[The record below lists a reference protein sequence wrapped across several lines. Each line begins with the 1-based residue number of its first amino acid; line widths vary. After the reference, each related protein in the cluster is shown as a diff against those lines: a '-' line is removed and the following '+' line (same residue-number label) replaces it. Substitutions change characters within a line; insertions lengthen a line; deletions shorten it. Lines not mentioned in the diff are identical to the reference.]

1 MKKVVKKTATT
12 AKATQPVEKVVK
24 KKPVKKVVSKKKTD
38 NHYEQ
43 LLVEDTL
50 NLIYDEIIAVAAGLG
65 ESTDEY
71 VAVIDEATSVL
82 VEQDQEKLEGILA
95 STKEQ
100 VESMTSKKK
109 PSKKPAK
116 ESKKKVVADKPKKED
131 KPATPEKEVVAKKAD
146 PKEGEITEFD
156 GIKIGDI
163 INHPKN
169 GKGEVK
175 GFHKDKNKGIYHPK
189 IKFESG
195 RLSIISIKVA
205 SVCK

>member
-1 MKKVVKKTATT
+1 MKKVVKKTVTT
-12 AKATQPVEKVVK
+12 VKATQPAETKVVK
-24 KKPVKKVVSKKKTD
+24 KKPVKKVVSKNK
-38 NHYEQ
+38 
-43 LLVEDTL
+43 VEPEVDEETL
-50 NLIYDEIIAVAAGLG
+50 NSIYDEIITVAAGLG

-82 VEQDQEKLEGILA
+82 VEKDQEKLEEILA

-100 VESMTSKKK
+100 VENMASKKK
-109 PSKKPAK
+109 PSKKPVK
-116 ESKKKVVADKPKKED
+116 SPKKKVVADKSKDED
-131 KPATPEKEVVAKKAD
+131 KPVTPEKEVVAKKST
-146 PKEGEITEFD
+146 PKEGEITEFG

-175 GFHKDKNKGIYHPK
+175 GFYKDKNKELYHPR

-195 RLSIISIKVA
+195 KLSIISIKVA

>member
-1 MKKVVKKTATT
+1 MKKVVKKTVTT
-12 AKATQPVEKVVK
+12 VKETQPAETKVVK
-24 KKPVKKVVSKKKTD
+24 KKPVKKVVSKKK
-38 NHYEQ
+38 
-43 LLVEDTL
+43 VEPEVDEEAL
-50 NLIYDEIIAVAAGLG
+50 NSIYDEIITVAAGLG

-82 VEQDQEKLEGILA
+82 VEKDQEKLEEILT

-100 VESMTSKKK
+100 VENMASKKK
-109 PSKKPAK
+109 PSKKPVKTPKK
-116 ESKKKVVADKPKKED
+116 EVVADKPNDED
-131 KPATPEKEVVAKKAD
+131 KPVAPEKEAVVKKST
-146 PKEGEITEFD
+146 PKEGEITEFG

-175 GFHKDKNKGIYHPK
+175 GFYKDKNKELYHPR

-195 RLSIISIKVA
+195 KLSIISIKVA

>member
-12 AKATQPVEKVVK
+12 VKATQPVEKVVK

-65 ESTDEY
+65 ESTDGY

-100 VESMTSKKK
+100 VESMASKKK

-116 ESKKKVVADKPKKED
+116 EPKNKVVADKPKDED
-131 KPATPEKEVVAKKAD
+131 KPATPEKEVVAKKATS
-146 PKEGEITEFD
+146 KEGEISEFD

-175 GFHKDKNKGIYHPK
+175 GFYKDKNKEVYHPRV
-189 IKFESG
+189 KFESG
-195 RLSIISIKVA
+195 KLSIISIKVA

>member
-12 AKATQPVEKVVK
+12 AKATQSVEKVVK
-24 KKPVKKVVSKKKTD
+24 KKPVKKVVSKKK
-38 NHYEQ
+38 
-43 LLVEDTL
+43 VEPEVDEETL
-50 NLIYDEIIAVAAGLG
+50 NSIYDEIIAVAAGLG

-100 VESMTSKKK
+100 VENMASKKK

-116 ESKKKVVADKPKKED
+116 APKKKVVADKPKDED
-131 KPATPEKEVVAKKAD
+131 KPATPEKEVVAKKSA

-175 GFHKDKNKGIYHPK
+175 GFYKDKNKELYHPR

-195 RLSIISIKVA
+195 RLSIISINVA